1 MENEKT
7 KEEVKDIEI
16 KKPVNP
22 DEDLLP
28 KNGFGKFMIFISDKF
43 LKPSVITVFVTALL
57 GPLAIGWVNNSIEN
71 KNLQKEVIQT
81 LLTYTSEADFSKP
94 ESIEKIGI
102 ISQMVDENKSVF
114 GLTFTNTNKA
124 ITMLN
129 EVSNDVG
136 IKNLT
141 QKLRETE
148 KNIIDFKAKLK
159 ADSAIHANFIIE
171 KEKLISGL
179 ETYKKLKNKTK
190 ISEYENKIAKNDLDI
205 TEVNNNR
212 TFHENQLKYWFDQQ
226 SILETDIKNASENLS
241 EVLKNNRSNQELLA
255 QQKDTLKIE
264 LARAWNDI
272 NALKL
277 RIGQLESENKII
289 KDSLNTF
296 IINTSTKKK

>member
-1 MENEKT
+1 MGNEKT
-7 KEEVKDIEI
+7 KEKIKDIEI
-16 KKPVNP
+16 KNPVNP
-22 DEDLLP
+22 DVELLP
-28 KNGFGKFMIFISDKF
+28 KNGFGKAMLFFSDKF

-81 LLTYTSEADFSKP
+81 VLTYTSEADFSKP

-102 ISQMVDENKSVF
+102 ISQMVDENRSVF

-141 QKLRETE
+141 QKLREAE
-148 KNIIDFKAKLK
+148 KNIVNFKVKLK
-159 ADSAIHANFIIE
+159 ADSSIHANYIIE
-171 KEKLISGL
+171 KEKLSSGL

-190 ISEYENKIAKNDLDI
+190 ISEYENKIAKNELDI
-205 TEVNNNR
+205 TEVNNNK
-212 TFHENQLKYWFDQQ
+212 TFHESQLKYWVDQKR
-226 SILETDIKNASENLS
+226 ILETDIKNASENLS
-241 EVLKNNRSNQELLA
+241 EVLKNNRSKQELLA
-255 QQKDTLKIE
+255 QQKDTLKVE
-264 LARAWNDI
+264 LAKAWNDI

-277 RIGQLESENKII
+277 RIEQLESENKII

-296 IINTSTKKK
+296 IINTSAKQK